1 MKETIAKK
9 WVKALRSGKYKQGK
23 DLLKKITKK
32 QEQHCCLGVLCD
44 LYNKEQKLKNKPPI
58 KQKIERDISN
68 RYDLVRFG
76 TTAELLP
83 TTVRRWAGVKTSDG
97 MILFK
102 DYIHRDSLSS
112 LNDRGVT
119 FKKIANLIEKHF
131 KYL

>member
-9 WVKALRSGKYKQGK
+9 WVQALRSGRYKQGK

-32 QEQHCCLGVLCD
+32 QERHCCLGVLCD

-68 RYDLVRFG
+68 RYDVVRFG

-97 MILFK
+97 MILFE
-102 DYIHRDSLSS
+102 DYIRRDSLSS
-112 LNDRGVT
+112 LNDQGVT
-119 FKKIANLIEKHF
+119 FKSIANLIEKHF
-131 KYL
+131 KNL